1 VIPWPV
7 VADDLGGTVHQVYG
21 GLADP
26 TYLIDAEGRVAYYN
40 MWTFAPNLDRAIAE
54 LLGRGGVGP
63 VAGGIDH
70 VLHPWPAMVDGWK
83 GLSRALPQ
91 SYDDLER
98 AARGSAAAIKLGHAL
113 RPLLAPLALR
123 AAPLPPIAR
132 YLILVVAFLVGL
144 ALGRKKR

>member
-1 VIPWPV
+1 ML
-7 VADDLGGTVHQVYG
+7 ADDLGGSVHQVYG

-26 TYLIDAEGRVAYYN
+26 TYLIDAKGRVAYYN

-54 LLGRGGVGP
+54 LLVRGGVGP

-70 VLHPWPAMVDGWK
+70 VLHPWPAIADGWK

-91 SYDDLER
+91 SYDDLEQ

>member
-1 VIPWPV
+1 
-7 VADDLGGTVHQVYG
+7 
-21 GLADP
+21 
-26 TYLIDAEGRVAYYN
+26 
-40 MWTFAPNLDRAIAE
+40 
-54 LLGRGGVGP
+54 
-63 VAGGIDH
+63 
-70 VLHPWPAMVDGWK
+70 MVDGWK